1 MAEDR
6 IGYEK
11 MTRDALRDVVRM
23 ALSKAAGPDG
33 LPGGHHFY
41 ITFSTKAAGVELGE
55 RLRETYTDQMTIV
68 LEHQFWELEPFHDR
82 FCVLLKF
89 AGVPHRIVVPYT
101 AITRFVDPSVGFGLN
116 FEAEEPGELH
126 GAGQASA
133 SASRQGAGQ
142 RPAPGGQDVAA
153 PPAGGA
159 VVALDAFRKK

>member
-11 MTRDALRDVVRM
+11 LTRDALRDVVRM

-33 LPGGHHFY
+33 LPGAHHFY
-41 ITFSTKAAGVELGE
+41 ITFSTKAPGVELGE
-55 RLRETYTDQMTIV
+55 RLRETYADQMTIV

-116 FEAEEPGELH
+116 FETAEPSELH
-126 GAGQASA
+126 GAGEL
-133 SASRQGAGQ
+133 SRSPPRHSTGL
-142 RPAPGGQDVAA
+142 RPEPGGQDVAA